1 MLDFLRKNATGP
13 LGIALII
20 LLVFAFSI
28 WGVGDIFRGYNANV
42 IAKIGDRE
50 IDSQNYLFRFN
61 RELNRVSSEL
71 NRLVTTEEAK
81 NAGLHYQVLE
91 RMLVET
97 SINVSGDTIGLAVS
111 EEALKKR
118 ILSTSAFK
126 NAFNLFDRNIF
137 QQVLRQN
144 GLTEDSYL
152 KIEADFH
159 VQEQVANSI
168 LSNINPPKPL
178 NQLLYEHQFE
188 RRAVDYIIISPSN
201 KTDSS
206 EISDQESL
214 EFYNQN
220 KSKYQ
225 TNETRDF
232 SFIPL
237 IIKDISSK
245 FIISDKEIIS
255 YYEDNKYDYFEPEK
269 RSYDLIP
276 FTSEKEA
283 LKALMD
289 YKKNNDLRE
298 LLAKRGL
305 DKSDVDQGLITIK
318 EGMSVVVSNK
328 AFASSIEEL
337 SGPVESP
344 FGPALIFVRKII
356 TEKEILLEDVKVE
369 VVSSLQKDKAQD
381 KIYQIYAEIEDSRAG
396 GKTIEEIALEKN
408 LPIST
413 FASVTSLGKKSDGSY
428 IDTPLREL
436 IIDNVFGND
445 TDIEIDPIED
455 EDGNIIFLRV
465 DNINTPEQIPYKD
478 INLDIKNTISKNKSI
493 TKMRQEALVI
503 FNNLK
508 SESNNLEYISDKIN
522 KAVAKS
528 VLLSRLSTS
537 EIFSNQAL
545 EEIFKT
551 DKGFSFISNV
561 GVGSSKI
568 IGVIREVSLLEKTDE
583 LENSINVA
591 NKTRLVNNLAESLSE
606 EHQKEFTSEI
616 FPERLE
622 ILFESQESD
631 GSF

>member
-61 RELNRVSSEL
+61 RELSRVSNEL

-81 NAGLHYQVLE
+81 NAGLHYQVLD
-91 RMLVET
+91 RMLVEA
-97 SINVSGDTIGLAVS
+97 SINVSGDMIGLSTS
-111 EEALKKR
+111 EGALKKR

-126 NAFNLFDRNIF
+126 NAFNQFDRTIF

-152 KIEADFH
+152 KIESDFH
-159 VQEQVANSI
+159 VQKQVTNSI
-168 LSNINPPKPL
+168 LSNINPPEPL
-178 NQLLYEHQFE
+178 NQLLYKYQFE
-188 RRAVDYIIISPSN
+188 RRAVDYIIISPEN
-201 KTDSS
+201 KANSD

-220 KSKYQ
+220 KSKYL

-245 FIISDKEIIS
+245 FIIDDKDIIS

-283 LKALMD
+283 LEALID
-289 YKKNNDLRE
+289 YKKNNDLKG
-298 LLAKRGL
+298 LLTKRGL
-305 DKSDVDQGLITIK
+305 DKSDIDQGLITIK
-318 EGMSVVVSNK
+318 EGVSELVSNK

-344 FGPALIFVRKII
+344 FGPALIFVRQII
-356 TEKEILLEDVKVE
+356 TEKEILLEDVRSE

-381 KIYQIYAEIEDSRAG
+381 KIYQIYAEIEDSRASG
-396 GKTIEEIALEKN
+396 ETIEEIALEKN

-413 FASVTSLGKKSDGSY
+413 FASVTGLGKKSDGSY
-428 IDTPLREL
+428 INTPLREL
-436 IIDNVFGND
+436 IVDTVFGNN

-455 EDGNIIFLRV
+455 EDGNIVFLRV
-465 DNINTPEQIPYKD
+465 DNINTPEEIPYKD
-478 INLDIKNTISKNKSI
+478 INSDIKNTISKNKSI

-508 SESNNLEYISDKIN
+508 LENNNLEYISDKIN

-528 VLLSRLSTS
+528 DLLSRLSTS

-551 DKGFSFISNV
+551 EKGFSFIANV
-561 GVGSSKI
+561 GVGSSKV
-568 IGVIREVSLLEKTDE
+568 IGVVREVSLLEKTDE
-583 LENSINVA
+583 LLSSINVA
-591 NKTRLVNNLAESLSE
+591 NKARLENNLAKSLSE

-616 FPERLE
+616 FPDRLE